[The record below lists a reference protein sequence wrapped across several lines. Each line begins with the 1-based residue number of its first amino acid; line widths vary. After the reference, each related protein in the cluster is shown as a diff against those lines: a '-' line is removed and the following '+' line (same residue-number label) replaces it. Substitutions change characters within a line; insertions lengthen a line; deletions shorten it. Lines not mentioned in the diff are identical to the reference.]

1 MKLTG
6 FLLWIGM
13 SVLVSYTGTVI
24 FRFSVFKK
32 EKIWRFKTS
41 DVKLFIMIAL
51 SEIVMIS
58 YIHLN
63 TVLGIFGYFGI
74 FLYPLEDA
82 ILSGVLVSAG
92 SDFLYQIYKTILNYK
107 DLLNAKKELLNK
119 AKKRE
124 EVSK

>member
-1 MKLTG
+1 
-6 FLLWIGM
+6 
-13 SVLVSYTGTVI
+13 
-24 FRFSVFKK
+24 
-32 EKIWRFKTS
+32 
-41 DVKLFIMIAL
+41 MIAL